1 MRRHPEIGAR
11 ILAMADGMKEVV
23 PGVRHHHEWFDGSGY
38 PDGLVGEAIP
48 LQARIIAIADAFDA
62 LTTDRPYHTALPFS
76 VALDE
81 LARGAGTHFDP
92 ALVRIFTES
101 IHSA

>member
-38 PDGLVGEAIP
+38 PDGLAGDNIP
-48 LQARIIAIADAFDA
+48 LSARIIAIADAFDA

-76 VALDE
+76 SALAE
-81 LARGAGTHFDP
+81 LAQGAGTHFDP
-92 ALVRIFTES
+92 ALVKIFAEG